1 MNQIRP
7 STEHWFLQGT
17 KAKLA
22 CGALLAE
29 IELQRPTR
37 GLRNLR
43 LPGETVDGWLMGVD
57 VAAEDAAADEPW
69 QPTDVYTRGSDL
81 VATYREPLRQ
91 PFTLQV
97 YWRVVAPKDRQAA
110 VMEAILSIQTREW
123 EAHPYV
129 TLNSALAVD
138 SARLENGGVIFR
150 SHHNWAYVEVTPPGD
165 FSPSA
170 GETTAQGLCR
180 SHWSYGKH
188 FMERGVIRRL
198 RLRGAF
204 MPIAEAEDAVETLRT
219 ELVTEPPPLTA

>member
-1 MNQIRP
+1 MSQHRP

-57 VAAEDAAADEPW
+57 VAAEDAAAEQLW
-69 QPTDVYTRGSDL
+69 QPTDLYTRGSDL
-81 VATYREPLRQ
+81 VAIYREPLSQ

-97 YWRVVAPKDRQAA
+97 YWRVVAPQDRQAA
-110 VMEAILSIQTREW
+110 VVEAILSIQTREW

-138 SARLENGGVIFR
+138 SSRLENGGVIFR
-150 SHHNWAYVEVTPPGD
+150 SRHDWAYVEVTPPGD
-165 FSPSA
+165 FSPSLIRPA
-170 GETTAQGLCR
+170 SVPRQRHANRR
-180 SHWSYGKH
+180 SG
-188 FMERGVIRRL
+188 
-198 RLRGAF
+198 
-204 MPIAEAEDAVETLRT
+204 
-219 ELVTEPPPLTA
+219 